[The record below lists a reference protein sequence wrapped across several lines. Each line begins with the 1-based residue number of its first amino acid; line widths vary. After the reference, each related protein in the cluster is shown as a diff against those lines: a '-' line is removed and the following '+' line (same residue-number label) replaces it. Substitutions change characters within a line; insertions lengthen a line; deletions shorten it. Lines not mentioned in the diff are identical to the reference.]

1 LIKIKIQRD
10 KRGSVTLLF
19 ELDFKKLTITPDRAQ
34 EENQRSYCTSKEVKG
49 VWCVVVNQVCPHSLS
64 SRNPQE

>member
-34 EENQRSYCTSKEVKG
+34 EENQRSYCTSKEV
-49 VWCVVVNQVCPHSLS
+49 
-64 SRNPQE
+64 